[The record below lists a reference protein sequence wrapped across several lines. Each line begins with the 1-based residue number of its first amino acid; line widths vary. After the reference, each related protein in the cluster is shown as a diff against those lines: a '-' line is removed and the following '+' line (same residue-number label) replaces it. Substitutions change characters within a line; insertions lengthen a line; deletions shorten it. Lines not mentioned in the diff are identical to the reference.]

1 MSLKTKGK
9 KGQMALKLDMSKAY
23 DRVEWVFIEAV
34 MRRLGFAEEWIRL
47 IMMCLST
54 VSYSVLLNGVQCG
67 QFNASRGIRQ
77 GDSLSPYLFLI
88 CAEGLSSLL
97 QRADMERKIKGVAA
111 SRGGPRLTH
120 LFFAD
125 DSLLFC
131 QASVQNC
138 EALCN
143 ILQVYEEA

>member
-1 MSLKTKGK
+1 
-9 KGQMALKLDMSKAY
+9 
-23 DRVEWVFIEAV
+23 
-34 MRRLGFAEEWIRL
+34 MRQLGFAEEWIHL
-47 IMMCLST
+47 IMMYLST
-54 VSYSVLLNGVQCG
+54 VSYSILLNGVQCG

-77 GDSLSPYLFLI
+77 GDPLSPYLFLI
-88 CAEGLSSLL
+88 CAKGLSSLL

-111 SRGGPRLTH
+111 SMGGPRLTH

-143 ILQVYEEA
+143 ILQVYEEALG